1 MYLIAQAK
9 AWEWQLFNCRS
20 RIILNGLWAIYYQ
33 SEISLW
39 LSFIGFSI
47 LYRKVSVVLPKQFF
61 TAAFSKNATPEP

>member
-1 MYLIAQAK
+1 MACG
-9 AWEWQLFNCRS
+9 LFITN
-20 RIILNGLWAIYYQ
+20 Q
-33 SEISLW
+33 KISHW